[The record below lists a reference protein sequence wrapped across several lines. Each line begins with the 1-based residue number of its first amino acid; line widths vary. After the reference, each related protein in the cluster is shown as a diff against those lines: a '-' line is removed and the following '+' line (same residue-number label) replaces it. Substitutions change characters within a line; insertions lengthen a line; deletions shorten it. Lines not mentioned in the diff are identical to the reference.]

1 MNDKNKKIE
10 EAKEFFKVFR
20 TPKGKEIKVK
30 KITDDKILELHQ
42 KIKETFPKEYK
53 EAMQKIR
60 NSNSNSRG
68 QNYQFY
74 SNSALHDAY
83 KFFAYYDVGQKE
95 GYNVSALTDK
105 EVMALY
111 LDIKTNYPTTYNSVM
126 EKMRKTIKPRKVI
139 IPSNSSLSSGSMSNA
154 APQSSRDT
162 FIEPKKQNNDLE
174 EDKKKAMD
182 SLYPEKPDDN
192 ISKNNQDN
200 PQNKE
205 LDDLEKQRKQDAAD
219 KEAAINSLH
228 PEDNVVGNDNV
239 DLSKFGL
246 SDDENEKDEP
256 PVKVTNKRNI
266 AKDKL
271 SNLLDKL
278 KNDRAFRKNVII
290 GVAVAVVCIAAIGG
304 AIAYT
309 AVTGDGSAM
318 NNVADVAN
326 QAVNTTSQSVDA
338 NTFAAAS
345 NFDLNSV
352 NLNNVN
358 FDLNNVAEI
367 YSNAGDAANLTGGL
381 APDPSAGE
389 VYMAD
394 LFNNATG
401 EYMNIDPNALN
412 LDELN
417 ALINNGDYSVAYT
430 NSADLVG
437 QGGDKLANAG
447 QITGFGNVND
457 YIDMAKETIQNSKG
471 L

>member
-1 MNDKNKKIE
+1 MNDKNKKVE

-30 KITDDKILELHQ
+30 KITDDKILGLHQ

-53 EAMQKIR
+53 ETMQKIR

-74 SNSALHDAY
+74 SNSALYDAY

-192 ISKNNQDN
+192 ISEDNQDN
-200 PQNKE
+200 LQNKE
-205 LDDLEKQRKQDAAD
+205 LDDLEKQRKQAAAD

-228 PEDNVVGNDNV
+228 PEDNVVDNDNI

-290 GVAVAVVCIAAIGG
+290 GVAAAVVVIAAIGG

-309 AVTGDGSAM
+309 AVTGDSSTM
-318 NNVADVAN
+318 N
-326 QAVNTTSQSVDA
+326 AVNTTSQSVDA

-381 APDPSAGE
+381 APDPSVGE

-401 EYMNIDPNALN
+401 EYMNIDPNTLN